1 TIRCLACGA
10 CTYSCP
16 TCHCFDIVDE
26 GGASRGERVK
36 NWDSCQFAFFTLHA
50 SGHNPRGNQS
60 SRQRNRIQ
68 HKFRIYPDK
77 FGSVLCTGCGNCARE
92 CSANLGV
99 LPYVE
104 LLDKKS
110 KAAVE

>member
-1 TIRCLACGA
+1 
-10 CTYSCP
+10 
-16 TCHCFDIVDE
+16 
-26 GGASRGERVK
+26 
-36 NWDSCQFAFFTLHA
+36 FTLHA

-77 FGSVLCTGCGNCARE
+77 FGSILCTGCGNCARE

-110 KAAVE
+110 KAAAE